1 MSRAKS
7 EKKQKQKDRAP
18 VKVPRGPLGRMIF
31 FGGQV
36 GAALG
41 AVRSIR
47 DARAKGDKLA
57 LAHGVLSSAV
67 LAVTAA
73 IAVRS
78 IRQAKAEDEAA
89 EAQSA
94 EPLLLTAGGGK

>member
-1 MSRAKS
+1 VSR
-7 EKKQKQKDRAP
+7 EKNEKKQKDRAP

-31 FGGQV
+31 FGGQA
-36 GAALG
+36 GAVLG
-41 AVRSIR
+41 AVRSIK
-47 DARAKGDKLA
+47 DARAKGDRLA
-57 LAHGVLSSAV
+57 LAHGLLSSAV

-78 IRQAKAEDEAA
+78 IRQAKAEQAAADA
-89 EAQSA
+89 EAA